1 MGGREVWLDLD
12 KSLGPTDCLTVRA
25 GEVAAMRVT
34 AHLLDHGEP
43 YEPPGTVTF
52 ACLVGGAARTATCE
66 VSGHDATFDV
76 PPLPEGT
83 ATTAYL
89 LVESGG
95 MRLTTQDIEIVSE
108 RGSEG

>member
-1 MGGREVWLDLD
+1 MEREAWLDLD

-25 GEVAAMRVT
+25 HEVAATRVT

-43 YEPPGTVTF
+43 YEPPGRVSF
-52 ACLVGGAARTATCE
+52 VCLMGGSAHVAHCE
-66 VSGHDATFDV
+66 VSGADAAFDV

-95 MRLTTQDIEIVSE
+95 MRLMTQDIEIVSE
-108 RGSEG
+108 RGPDG